1 MIKVIGVRFR
11 QAGKIY
17 YFSPGKLKI
26 NRGDHVIVETARGV
40 EYGYVVVG
48 NRDVEDDRVVQPL
61 KPVIRMATEQDDQQA
76 ESIEQMPLCPMLP
89 EHQDIIDDRKDAGQ
103 HDEQQVSGQ
112 WRAKDRDLSA
122 DRPEPRQQ
130 ADDEHGQRGH
140 SAHIMEHLLL
150 QPAFTLIAFAM
161 IMLSTAHQFI
171 FFHPYYLLPNIL
183 YFYYA
188 EQLSHSSTVSDF
200 DLT

>member
-1 MIKVIGVRFR
+1 
-11 QAGKIY
+11 
-17 YFSPGKLKI
+17 
-26 NRGDHVIVETARGV
+26 
-40 EYGYVVVG
+40 
-48 NRDVEDDRVVQPL
+48 
-61 KPVIRMATEQDDQQA
+61 
-76 ESIEQMPLCPMLP
+76 MLP
-89 EHQDIIDDRKDAGQ
+89 EHQDIIDDRRDAGQ

-161 IMLSTAHQFI
+161 IMLSAAHQFI
-171 FFHPYYLLPNIL
+171 FFHPCSLLHDPS
-183 YFYYA
+183 A
-188 EQLSHSSTVSDF
+188 QADDPDEQRDAIEQRQTQAQLPVKQHGLRSMIQQHIQA
-200 DLT
+200 

>member
-1 MIKVIGVRFR
+1 
-11 QAGKIY
+11 
-17 YFSPGKLKI
+17 
-26 NRGDHVIVETARGV
+26 
-40 EYGYVVVG
+40 
-48 NRDVEDDRVVQPL
+48 
-61 KPVIRMATEQDDQQA
+61 
-76 ESIEQMPLCPMLP
+76 MLP

-130 ADDEHGQRGH
+130 ADGEHGQCGH

-161 IMLSTAHQFI
+161 IMLGAAHQFI
-171 FFHPYYLLPNIL
+171 FFHPYSLLHDPS
-183 YFYYA
+183 A
-188 EQLSHSSTVSDF
+188 QADDPDEQRDAIEQRQTQAQLPVKQHGLRSMIQQHIQA
-200 DLT
+200 